1 MIMLHSPSARL
12 FLFCYP
18 LLILMTIARA
28 KDAASLI
35 VYRKRKNSIEV
46 LMGKRQSRASFAP
59 GVYVFP
65 GGTLERADN
74 KLRPPIPFKIDGLA
88 HGATLRIHGLAHA
101 AIRET
106 WEETGLLLGQKG
118 ELGKTSHPTWEQCRL
133 ERMVPTPHHL
143 SYLARAITS
152 TASRT
157 RFHARFFVA
166 PLDLFCGS
174 LIDNGELL
182 DLRWIQLAGQVN
194 LPMWGVTEFIL
205 EELQRFFKG
214 TRTGTPLMSYRQ
226 NRALIRYE
234 PLLRK

>member
-1 MIMLHSPSARL
+1 
-12 FLFCYP
+12 
-18 LLILMTIARA
+18 MTIVRA

-35 VYRKRKNSIEV
+35 VYRKRTKCIEV
-46 LMGKRQSRASFAP
+46 LVGKRQSRARFAP

-65 GGTLERADN
+65 GGVLESADN
-74 KLRPPIPFKIDGLA
+74 QLSLPNRFNAQNLA
-88 HGATLRIHGLAHA
+88 RGATYRIHGLAHA

-133 ERMVPTPHHL
+133 EGMVPTPHHL
-143 SYLARAITS
+143 SYLARAITP

-166 PLDLFCGS
+166 PLDHFCGS

-194 LPMWGVTEFIL
+194 LPMWDVTEFML

-214 TRTGTPLMSYRQ
+214 ARTGTPLMFYRD

-234 PLLRK
+234 PLLSK